1 MRLVGNY
8 LILVLSLIVHPLVSL
23 GHMSFQMT
31 CKDGEY
37 FRDQALPR
45 ELSGGHKIM
54 KIPSLV
60 DESVFVGLRRYLRG
74 AMKVS
79 SS

>member
-45 ELSGGHKIM
+45 ELSGGKETRQNNEDTFI
-54 KIPSLV
+54 
-60 DESVFVGLRRYLRG
+60 GR
-74 AMKVS
+74 
-79 SS
+79 